1 MNESILVVAD
11 NQIYRAIGNISR
23 KILHESDSA
32 TSVIEHAID
41 QFQGNGGQVL
51 LENGDFTLDRPIQL
65 TNNITLRGVGRGT
78 RLIANHYAGLV
89 CEGINGVSIADMR
102 IVAGPNRNAKTGI
115 ILDYCG
121 NCSVR
126 DLICIG
132 FADYGILMKNHCFL
146 CEIRG
151 CSLAGNGKANVAL
164 HNNKCFV
171 AERDQGS
178 GSVSTS
184 TWQFTRAGFCV
195 PNLVSNC
202 TIFGG
207 GKGIELNET
216 TVANIVAC
224 TVYQTHDIA
233 FHIHKTSNSVLIS
246 GCRTFQITGPA
257 VVVEESHEFNLS
269 SNIFCWHTE
278 HGIITNNA
286 RWGTIVGNEIIDT
299 GSWNSE
305 LSVVNGTSSELLP
318 EDFEP
323 FNGINMI
330 DTHGYAVTGNS
341 IFNWQVCPPMKYG
354 IYEDKASKKNVITG
368 NNINLFSEDS
378 VLSLGE
384 ETVDK
389 DNVGESSTTH
399 FWAASLENQ
408 LQSFVTQLMS
418 EQIELMKS

>member
-1 MNESILVVAD
+1 MNQSILVIAD
-11 NQIYRAIGNISR
+11 EQTYRAIGNISR
-23 KILHESDSA
+23 EILHAADSA
-32 TSVIEHAID
+32 APVIQHAVD
-41 QFQGNGGQVL
+41 QFEGRGGQVL
-51 LENGDFTLDRPIQL
+51 LENGDFTLDSPIQL
-65 TNNITLRGVGRGT
+65 PDNITLKGVGRGT
-78 RLIANHYAGLV
+78 RIIANTGAAIV
-89 CEGINGVSIADMR
+89 CEGVNGVAITDMR
-102 IVAGPNRNAKTGI
+102 IVAGPDGIANTGI

-126 DLICIG
+126 DLICVG
-132 FADYGILMKNHCFL
+132 FAEHGIVIKNHCFL

-151 CSLAGNGKANVAL
+151 CSLAGNGKANISL
-164 HNNKCFV
+164 DNNKCIV
-171 AERDQGS
+171 DETG
-178 GSVSTS
+178 
-184 TWQFTRAGFCV
+184 TWQFTRAGFCA
-195 PNLVSNC
+195 PNLLSNC

-207 GKGIELNET
+207 GKGIELDGT

-224 TVYQTHDIA
+224 TVYQTHDIG
-233 FHIHKTSNSVLIS
+233 FHIHNTSNSVLIS

-257 VVVEESHEFNLS
+257 VVVEDSHEFNLS

-305 LSVVNGTSSELLP
+305 LPVVNATSSELLS

-330 DTHGYAVTGNS
+330 KTHGYAVTGNS
-341 IFNWQVCPPMKYG
+341 IFNWQICPPMKYG
-354 IYEDKASKKNVITG
+354 IYEDEASRKNVITG

-378 VLSLGE
+378 VLTLGE

-389 DNVGESSTTH
+389 DNVGEASSPH